1 MAGSAR
7 ALMVSTEVKL
17 VLQVAEGQAAGVVD
31 GQDHTLRVHLTASG
45 VQAVHSARVRLLI
58 NFPLH

>member
-7 ALMVSTEVKL
+7 ALMVRTEVKL
-17 VLQVAEGQAAGVVD
+17 VLQVAEGQAADVVD
-31 GQDHTLRVHLTASG
+31 GQDHTLRVHFAASG

>member
-1 MAGSAR
+1 
-7 ALMVSTEVKL
+7 MVRTEVKL
-17 VLQVAEGQAAGVVD
+17 VLQVAKGQAADVVD
-31 GQDHTLRVHLTASG
+31 GQDHALRVHLTASG